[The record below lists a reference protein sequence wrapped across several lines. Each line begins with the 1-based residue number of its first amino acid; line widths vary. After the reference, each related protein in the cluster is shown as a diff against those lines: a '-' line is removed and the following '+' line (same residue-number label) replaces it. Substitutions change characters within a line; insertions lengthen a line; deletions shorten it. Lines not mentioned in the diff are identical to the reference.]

1 MNYIDEINRLKK
13 EKNAIILTHCYQ
25 PVEVDEVSD
34 FVGDS
39 FYLSKKAKETNYN
52 DFVSGKISN
61 EDLFQRLM
69 DASTKF
75 QREAITQKKQVPITE
90 TQYEAIIEEVV
101 QPDGSKIERVAG
113 YKPVVKTVGTKEVT
127 EVVGYTYKY
136 DGKTIDITNKD
147 DIIKANADFYDEKIH
162 EAQGKNL
169 SNLVKDI
176 NGNADFAESKKIIDQ
191 HVNALKKQFNDIASS
206 IPLDQREKISNEIT
220 ILENKSFTDDATAAE
235 FAVQLEKINKE
246 LSRNIQINNIGLQSS
261 EGNKS
266 KW

>member
-1 MNYIDEINRLKK
+1 M
-13 EKNAIILTHCYQ
+13 EKII
-25 PVEVDEVSD
+25 
-34 FVGDS
+34 
-39 FYLSKKAKETNYN
+39 
-52 DFVSGKISN
+52 
-61 EDLFQRLM
+61 
-69 DASTKF
+69 
-75 QREAITQKKQVPITE
+75 
-90 TQYEAIIEEVV
+90 
-101 QPDGSKIERVAG
+101 G
-113 YKPVVKTVGTKEVT
+113 YKTVQ
-127 EVVGYTYKY
+127 EVVGYEYKY
-136 DGKTIDITNKD
+136 DGKTIDISNKD

-220 ILENKSFTDDATAAE
+220 ILANKSFTDEATAAE

-266 KW
+266 K